1 MFNNFQPHIVRT
13 ALDKTVLADRVNF
26 KGDNA
31 ADQRVMEFTSRMYN
45 IAQELDCGEC
55 MLTCYI
61 IRCCS

>member
-13 ALDKTVLADRVNF
+13 ALDKTVLADRFNF